1 MIFFTPLSGTRLTA
15 NLLLGCNIVSIAL
28 SLLTAMVMPG
38 GSKDAWQGGMTGQG
52 RSDRGR
58 GELDMQTNQQE
69 ANRQLV
75 IHMILRLVFVCRCW
89 SSISYCSWCRCFC
102 WLRYVSVWCAVL
114 AAQITLV

>member
-28 SLLTAMVMPG
+28 SLLTAMVIPG
-38 GSKDAWQGGMTGQG
+38 GSKDAWQEGMTEQDSG
-52 RSDRGR
+52 DRGR
-58 GELDMQTNQQE
+58 GRMDMHTNQQE

-75 IHMILRLVFVCRCW
+75 THMILWLVSDCRCW
-89 SSISYCSWCRCFC
+89 SFISYCSWCRCFC
-102 WLRYVSVWCAVL
+102 WLRNVSVWCVVL